1 MTAMPNSEPLPAYS
15 FVPGGP
21 WPHPTSSPHGHSF
34 GLERSKLAPI
44 DTVKTADSAPFLRG
58 VALFNAGYY
67 WEAHDAW
74 ESLWHA
80 HGRRGVVADV
90 IKALI
95 KLAAA
100 GVKVREGQDHG
111 VRTHASRAADLF
123 ASALSNGAS
132 HQLGLNLAQWAERC
146 RQIASDPPRDH
157 GPINAPVSRV
167 FAFQIELDPTRDS
180 G

>member
-1 MTAMPNSEPLPAYS
+1 MPNSEPLPPYS

-157 GPINAPVSRV
+157 GPINAPVARV
-167 FAFQIELDPTRDS
+167 FVFSIELDPTRDS